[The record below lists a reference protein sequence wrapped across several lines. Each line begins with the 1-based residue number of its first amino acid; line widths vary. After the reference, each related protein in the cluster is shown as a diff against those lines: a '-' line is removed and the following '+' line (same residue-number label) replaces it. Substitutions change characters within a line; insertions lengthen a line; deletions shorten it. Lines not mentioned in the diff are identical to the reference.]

1 MNTVLTPIDFGME
14 RRYIAAGFA
23 LVPITSGKGPQTSGW
38 NRRENCI
45 TTVDRLVPGMGYGIA
60 HLYSSPTTCALDL
73 DDWGKSVSLLKE
85 HGVDLESLVNAP
97 DSVMIDSGNPGHG
110 KFLFR
115 LPPGLV
121 LPSKKITQDGITIYE
136 LRSATAGGHTVQDIL
151 PGSARHPKT
160 GKPYQWMGHGHF
172 ANLPQLPDSLLKLW
186 QSLLTEPTIAA
197 TPGTPTI
204 EWDEIESA
212 VQSIPADCS
221 REEWVSVGFALH
233 FAATQISNLE
243 QGLFLW
249 DEWSKTSQEKYPGEH
264 EILTQWH
271 SFRHDKTTSVKL
283 GTLFKI
289 AKQYGWTKPVPDV
302 SGLFSALGEIVAP
315 ETVLADI
322 RPVPPKMDFSLWPE
336 VLARRALEL
345 GDTIGCDPLVPL
357 FAGLAA
363 TCGAIDAQSR
373 LELLPG
379 FQVPPILW
387 LLTIGEPADKKS
399 PGSAPMF
406 TTLKEIEK
414 EADPAFAKD
423 LLEWEGKEAA
433 HASAKKAF
441 LEYRSDASA
450 MLNTV
455 APVVPDLPPQPSP
468 LRLTVEDITS
478 QKLVR
483 MCADRPRGVLCVQ
496 DEMSSW
502 VRKVTDKSSGED
514 RACWTKSYE
523 SASYSMD
530 RVGSGSIRADNM
542 AVSFYGNIQ
551 PAVFQEYIKDLAMDG
566 LIQRFIP
573 CVLNGDMTRKP
584 KHIPE
589 FLQNVDVWNQTLRII
604 YSMPA
609 LTYTLSPEAFK
620 VYDDFQDWY
629 LMQRNDERLL
639 QSGNTFMTAFGKLEG
654 LAGRLSLMFHVIES
668 PFSTQVSAD
677 VMTRVCELVRTYIVP
692 ALRYALDTADTDSFQ
707 RWFTDF
713 IIQRADQSTMT
724 LKDIKHAIR
733 QKLPKLSTWELDQV
747 IYNAMHSLEESRWT
761 LRVDD
766 GSEESKHVA
775 MWAINPALAQIHKG
789 HRTNV
794 IVAKQRQ
801 REHIYRIS
809 SKPITPVY
817 GYTPDMGS

>member
-1 MNTVLTPIDFGME
+1 MSAVPQIAQHPASVDA
-14 RRYIAAGFA
+14 YIRAGWS
-23 LVPITSGKGPQTSGW
+23 LVPIPAGTKGPRTPGW
-38 NRRENCI
+38 NLKANALKSQADLPQGFGIGLAHAYSQTCAVDI
-45 TTVDRLVPGMGYGIA
+45 DDWVTTVGVLALQGIDLQA
-60 HLYSSPTTCALDL
+60 LYDANDA
-73 DDWGKSVSLLKE
+73 VI
-85 HGVDLESLVNAP
+85 V
-97 DSVMIDSGNPGHG
+97 DSGRAGHG
-110 KFLFR
+110 KL
-115 LPPGLV
+115 LYALITP
-121 LPSKKITQDGITIYE
+121 LPSKRIVIGGQVAYE
-136 LRSATAGGHTVQDIL
+136 LRCATSNGSTTQDIL
-151 PGSARHPKT
+151 PPSTHPIT
-160 GKPYQWMGHGHF
+160 QQPYRWAGKGHWTR
-172 ANLPQLPDSLLKLW
+172 LPQLPESLLKLW
-186 QSLLTEPTIAA
+186 QSLLAEPVLPSAIPGVQ
-197 TPGTPTI
+197 TPD
-204 EWDEIESA
+204 WDEIESA
-212 VQSIPADCS
+212 VQSIPSDCS
-221 REEWVSVGFALH
+221 RDEWISVGFALH
-233 FAATQISNLE
+233 FASTQISNLE
-243 QGLFLW
+243 QGLYLW
-249 DEWSKTSQEKYPGEH
+249 DEWSKTAQSKYPGER

-271 SFRHDKTTSVKL
+271 SFKHDKATSVKL

-289 AKQYGWTKPVPDV
+289 AKQYGWTKPPIDV
-302 SGLFSALGEIVAP
+302 TNMFSSVGEIVAP
-315 ETVLADI
+315 STVIADI

-336 VLARRALEL
+336 VLSRRALEL

-387 LLTIGEPADKKS
+387 LFTIGEPADKKS

-406 TTLKEIEK
+406 TTLKAIEK
-414 EADPAFAKD
+414 EADPSFAKD

-433 HASAKKAF
+433 HVSAKKAF

-523 SASYSMD
+523 SASYTMD
-530 RVGSGSIRADNM
+530 RVGAGSIKADNM

-551 PAVFQEYIKDLAMDG
+551 PAVFQEHIKDLAMDG

-589 FLQNVDVWNQTLRII
+589 FLQNTEVWDQTLRII

-620 VYDDFQDWY
+620 IYDNFQDWY

-707 RWFTDF
+707 RWFTDY
-713 IIQRADQSTMT
+713 IIQHADQTTMT
-724 LKDIKHAIR
+724 LKDLKHAIR
-733 QKLPKLSTWELDQV
+733 NKLLKLGTWELDQV
-747 IYNAMHSLEESRWT
+747 IYNAMYSLEESRWT
-761 LRVDD
+761 MRVDD
-766 GSEESKHVA
+766 GSEESKHIAV
-775 MWAINPALAQIHKG
+775 WAINPALAQMHKV
-789 HRTNV
+789 HRKDV

-801 REHIYRIS
+801 RNHIYRIS
-809 SKPITPVY
+809 SKPVPPVY
-817 GYTPDMGS
+817 GYTPDMGK